1 MDCSL
6 YINEPEFGLLSFF
19 LAFCLA
25 FINYFG
31 IFGACRYAII
41 LFKQQTLPHYKLP
54 NLGSLWM
61 LVAALG
67 FAIMGA
73 LVKIGATKF
82 SPAELVFYRS
92 AFGLLAI
99 YAFIFAKKLPLKTPV
114 LAKQM
119 SRALVGFISLV
130 LFFYAIAHL
139 NLATAITL
147 NYTSPLFLAL
157 FMPFLLNEQP
167 KKSLYLAVLIG
178 FAGIVFLLK
187 PTITNND
194 ALAGA
199 LGLASGAGAAIAYIN
214 VKQLANLN
222 EPDWRTVF
230 YFTLVS
236 TICVALWMCFSPL
249 FGQAGFSALTW
260 QDLPVLIG
268 LGVSA
273 TIAQLA
279 MTRAYRTGNT
289 LTVASL
295 AYVTVVLASL
305 FGVLLWNEQLLISEW
320 LAIGLIILSGI
331 ISVNAT
337 NAPAKKTTK

>member
-1 MDCSL
+1 M
-6 YINEPEFGLLSFF
+6 FG
-19 LAFCLA
+19 
-25 FINYFG
+25 
-31 IFGACRYAII
+31 
-41 LFKQQTLPHYKLP
+41 YKLP
-54 NLGSLWM
+54 HLGSLWM

-67 FAIMGA
+67 FAVMGA
-73 LVKIGATKF
+73 LVKIGAAKF

-99 YAFIFAKKLPLKTPV
+99 YAYIFAKKLPLKTPV
-114 LAKQM
+114 FAKQM
-119 SRALVGFISLV
+119 SRAVVGFISLV

-157 FMPFLLNEQP
+157 FMPFLLHEKP
-167 KKSLYLAVLIG
+167 RKILYLAVAIG
-178 FAGIVFLLK
+178 FVGVILLLK

-222 EPDWRTVF
+222 EPDWRTVY

-236 TICVALWMCFSPL
+236 TVASGAWLLLQQFTT
-249 FGQAGFSALTW
+249 LTW
-260 QDLPVLIG
+260 QDLPLLIG

-295 AYVTVVLASL
+295 AYVTVIIASF
-305 FGVLLWNEQLLISEW
+305 FGVLFWQEQLSNGEW
-320 LAIGLIILSGI
+320 LAIGLIILSGM
-331 ISVNAT
+331 ISINAT
-337 NAPAKKTTK
+337 STTAK